1 MNLSENNEFELLE
14 LLLEEEGIEL
24 EKDQFLISRRNLT
37 QAPASFQQR
46 RLWFL
51 YELEP
56 TSSAYNICSVFSLNG
71 QLNVEALQHAFRQLQ
86 QRHESLRTTFIA
98 IDGEPWQQIH
108 ANFLAELELEDLSVD
123 AERLVVR
130 HRSATE
136 SEKEISTAV
145 RSEAEYAFDLET
157 GPLIRSRLFRLASRH
172 ILTLTLHHI
181 IADAWSIGVI
191 LQEIAALYID
201 EKTLPDLKIQY
212 ADYALWQQENFSDL
226 ALQDSLAYWEKKL
239 AELPVL
245 QFPLDFPRPKL
256 QSFRGDLVKF
266 SLPSSLTNVIRAFSQ
281 KEGATLFMTLMAAY
295 IALLAR
301 YTGQEDIP
309 VGTSIANRPGIDA
322 EKLIGFFVNMLVIRT
337 DLSEEPNF
345 RTLLNRVK
353 ETVLEAF
360 EHTEVPFETLVDRLH
375 LERDTSR
382 NPLFQIAFT
391 LLNAPKPQFHTG
403 DLEVSLLA
411 TQEAARFDLELFI
424 TESEDSL
431 HGVFSY
437 NIDLLRRETVERLA
451 RHFCQLLENLV
462 TQPDIPVSR
471 LPILLPEELTQL
483 ISAKPRETF
492 PVQFCLHEIFSQQA
506 KQRPQQTA
514 LIFEK
519 EILSYEK
526 LSDRANQLAHY
537 LIHLGVKP
545 ESRVGLWMSR
555 SKDLVVAIL
564 AILKAGGVYVPFDPD
579 YPSDR
584 IAYMIEDSQVA
595 VLLTQTQFQQ
605 QIPLQQATVV
615 FIDNCEAEITKQ
627 NSTDPKVFVH
637 PDNAAYIIYTSG
649 STGKPKGVVVT
660 HRHVVRLLL
669 ATEKWFHFT
678 AKDVWTLFHS
688 CAFDF
693 SVWEIWGALFF
704 GGRLVIVPYL
714 VSRSPEEFYNLLCDA
729 KVTVL
734 NQTPS
739 AFRQLMQAEEL
750 LSREGELE
758 LRYVIF
764 GGEAL
769 DLASLE
775 PWFDRHGDEFPLLV
789 NMYGITETTVH
800 VTYRPI
806 RLKDVKKRL
815 GSLIGEPIPDL
826 SLYILDRHLQ
836 PVPIG
841 VVGEMY
847 VGGAGVTRGYFNRPQ
862 LTAERM
868 IPNFFEMSRGEQK
881 RLYKTGDLARRLPN
895 GEIEYLGRNDHQVK
909 IRGFRIELG
918 EIEAVI
924 KRHPGVLDTLVI
936 IHEQSKEDIRIAAYI
951 VPQTKIPDYETL
963 TREQTQEWQYT
974 FNETYR
980 GGEEVNTAFNITG
993 WNSSYDNQPIPAEEM
1008 HQWLNN
1014 TLARVQALKPKRIL
1028 EIGCGTGMI
1037 LLNIAPQVE
1046 SYWGT
1051 DFSQEAINRLEN
1063 IIQTQHVQF
1072 LHQEASNF
1080 NQIPEDY
1087 FDTIIINSVAQYF
1100 PSIEY
1105 LQQVIAGAL
1114 KVLAPGGSLFIGDN
1128 RNLPLLDYF
1137 HTSVAFFQAA
1147 DETDKETF
1155 KTQVKRIAET
1165 ENELVLDPAF
1175 FVNLPEVFPNLAA
1188 VEVDLKEENTRN
1200 ELTKYR
1206 YDVILHKQ
1214 GGEQNEVAIEPIW
1227 EDWEKANLQLSD
1239 LRQRIIETG
1248 AIAWRRI
1255 PNARLIKDE
1264 AILQWVQGND
1274 RVTTIKELRE
1284 LIDINLKQAINPS
1297 DLYALAKEIN
1307 CQITISYSPDLPSYF
1322 DACFYPAIEGKRR
1335 PVMPIARRDA
1345 KLSVSTYS
1353 IDPLKGRF
1361 AKALISQ
1368 LKESVREL
1376 PEYMRP
1382 ASFVLLESFPMTP
1395 SGKLDRRA
1403 LPAPERD
1410 LAIRNAIAS
1419 LHAKQSFVQ
1428 PTTSTQQRLC
1438 TIWSDVLSIDSISVT
1453 DDFFYLGGH
1462 SLIATK
1468 LVSRIREEFN
1478 LALPLRKV
1486 FEHPT
1491 VAGLAEEIDR
1501 LAVVSDGNIQKDIIP
1516 RIAQRENLPLSF
1528 SQARLWFLDLLEPNN
1543 AAYNMAIAFRLN
1555 GDLNQEAL
1563 HRSLQEIIQRHE
1575 TLRTTFESKDGIPIQ
1590 VIHEFEQV
1598 PLTAC
1603 ELSHLQQEEELK
1615 KAVKEAIIC
1624 PFNLGTLPLLR
1635 VYLYRLAED
1644 RHVFVVVM
1652 HHIVSDGWSLGL
1664 MIKEL
1669 SLSYTAFCR
1678 GDASP
1683 LPSLSLQYG
1692 DFAHWQRTIFDKTQ
1706 LQQQLSYWK
1715 EKLSGKIEVLEL
1727 PTDFPR
1733 PAVARY
1739 QGGAVS
1745 FTINK
1750 KVGDRFGQLCES
1762 QGATLF
1768 MGLLGVFTTLLMR
1781 YSGQQDLLIGT
1792 PIANRNR
1799 KQIEDL
1805 IGFFVNTL
1813 VIRIDLSGNPDFQTL
1828 LLRIKEETLQA
1839 YAHQDVPFE
1848 RIVEELQPERNL
1860 SHNPLFQVM
1869 FVLQNAPM
1877 GNLELPNLSLTPLE
1891 LEQVTAKFDLT
1902 LLMNETE
1909 EGLQGTWEYRTD
1921 LFDVATINRMVGHLQ
1936 TLLESIVANPE
1947 QRIAELPLLTATE
1960 QHQLLVE
1967 WNNTQTEY
1975 PQDKCIHQLFESQ
1988 VEKTPD
1994 AVAVVFENEYLTYR
2008 ELNKRANQLAH
2019 YLRSMGVK
2027 PDTLVGICVERSLS
2041 MVIGLLGILKAGAA
2055 YVPLDPRLPQERL
2068 TFILE
2073 DAQISVLLTQQL
2085 LNIENIAQT
2094 IYLDTHWQIITQ
2106 QSEENPLSK
2115 VVADNLAYAIYTSGS
2130 TGKPKGV
2137 MLSHRNLCNHMFWM
2151 QATFPLTEKDKVLQK
2166 TPFSFD
2172 ASVWEFYAPLLVG
2185 GQLIIA
2191 RPGGHQDS
2199 AYLIKAIANLKITTV
2214 QLVPSLL
2221 QMLLEQGGIE
2231 TCDTLKHVFCGG
2243 EALPVALQESLLSK
2257 LNVNLHN
2264 LYGPTEACIDATFW
2278 TCKDESDRQIVPIGR
2293 PISNTQIYILDSNLQ
2308 PVPIGVPGELHIG
2321 GAGVAR
2327 GYINRSLTAEK
2338 FIPNPFKN
2346 SSWKVWRDGTGNRHA
2361 RCLNG
2366 GNLRTALAQL
2376 SAKFKSDRL
2385 YKTGDLARYLP
2396 DGNIEFLG
2404 RIDNQVK
2411 VRGFRIEL
2419 GEIEAL
2425 LSQHPEVNNAVAIA
2439 WEDSSGNKPL
2449 VAYIV
2454 PKKEQLISSN
2464 MLRDFLKAKLPD
2476 YMIPVNFVM
2485 LDALPLLPNGKVD
2498 RKALSA
2504 LNLEK
2509 NVDSSKQIPP
2519 RTPLEHKLV
2528 EIWEELL
2535 QVQPIGVTENFFD
2548 LGGHSLLAIR
2558 LIAAIEQRLG
2568 CNLPVVTLF
2577 REGTIAHIAALLE
2590 QERSPSDS
2598 DVLVPLQTKG
2608 DLLPLFLVHQA
2619 GGYALSYS
2627 VLARTFTQERPI
2639 YALQARGLD
2648 GKQPPLNTIEAM
2660 ASSYLKT
2667 IRQILPSGPYLLG
2680 GHSLGGLIAFEMA
2693 SQLEAAGQQVE
2704 QVIIIDTHPPL
2715 PTPQI
2720 EASLNDNAAIL
2731 CFIVEQIGLHFNE
2744 TVSISYEELST
2755 LDEVAQFEYVLQ
2767 LLRQH
2772 ELIPPDSGR
2781 NLIAGLVNVY
2791 KANLQASLHY
2801 QPQLIKSS
2809 ISLFKTP
2816 SLTKQFPD
2824 DSTVG
2829 WGKLTSAKVRVSSV
2843 NGEHQTL
2850 LKEPHVKS
2858 LAAAI
2863 EELLSYN

>member
-1 MNLSENNEFELLE
+1 MKISEDNEFELLE
-14 LLLEEEGIEL
+14 LLLEEEGIDR
-24 EKDQFLISRRNLT
+24 EKDHFLILRRNLT
-37 QAPASFQQR
+37 QAIASFQQR

-71 QLNVEALQHAFRQLQ
+71 KLNIEALQHAFRQLQ
-86 QRHESLRTTFIA
+86 ERHESLRTTFIA
-98 IDGEPWQQIH
+98 IDGEPWQKIH
-108 ANFLAELELEDLSVD
+108 PNYLAELELEDLSLD

-145 RSEAEYAFDLET
+145 CSEAEYAFDLET
-157 GPLIRSRLFRLASRH
+157 GPLMRSRVFRLAPDRH

-191 LQEIAALYID
+191 LQEIAALYIAVNKD
-201 EKTLPDLKIQY
+201 EKILPDLKIQY
-212 ADYALWQQENFSDL
+212 ADYALWQQEKFTDL
-226 ALQDSLAYWEKKL
+226 ALQDSLAYWEQKL

-245 QFPLDFPRPKL
+245 QFPLDFPRPRL

-266 SLPSSLTNVIRAFSQ
+266 SLPISLTNAIRGFSQ
-281 KEGATLFMTLMAAY
+281 KEGATLFMTLMAAFQ
-295 IALLAR
+295 ALLAR

-337 DLSEEPNF
+337 DLSEEISF

-391 LLNAPKPQFHTG
+391 LLNAPKPQFNVG

-431 HGVFSY
+431 NGVFSY
-437 NIDLLRRETVERLA
+437 NIDLLKRETVERLA
-451 RHFCQLLENLV
+451 RHFCQLVENLV
-462 TQPDIPVSR
+462 TQPDTPISR
-471 LPILLPEELTQL
+471 LPILLSEELNQL
-483 ISAKPRETF
+483 ICAKPRETF

-506 KQRPQQTA
+506 KLRPQQTA

-519 EILSYEK
+519 EILSYAQ

-537 LIHLGVKP
+537 LINLGVKP

-555 SKDLVVAIL
+555 SLDLVVAIL

-595 VLLTQTQFQQ
+595 VLLTHTQFQE
-605 QIPLQQATVV
+605 QIPSHQATVV
-615 FIDNCEAEITKQ
+615 FIDNCEAEIIKQ

-660 HRHVVRLLL
+660 HRHVVRLML
-669 ATEKWFHFT
+669 ATEKWFHFS

-714 VSRSPEEFYNLLCDA
+714 VSRSPEEFYNLLCDT

-750 LSREGELE
+750 LCREGELE

-775 PWFDRHGDEFPLLV
+775 PWFERHGDEFPLLV

-826 SLYILDRHLQ
+826 SVYILDRHLQ
-836 PVPIG
+836 LVPIG
-841 VVGEMY
+841 VIGEMY
-847 VGGAGVTRGYFNRPQ
+847 VGGAGVTRGYFNRSQ

-868 IPNFFEMSRGEQK
+868 IPNPFENSKLESN
-881 RLYKTGDLARRLPN
+881 RLYKTGDLARFLYN

-924 KRHPGVLDTLVI
+924 KRHPGVGDALVI
-936 IHEQSKEDIRIAAYI
+936 IREQSKEDIRITAYI
-951 VPQTKIPDYETL
+951 VPQSKIPDYETL

-980 GGEEVNTAFNITG
+980 GGEETNAAFNITG

-1014 TLARVQALKPKRIL
+1014 TLVRVQALKPKRIL

-1046 SYWGT
+1046 SYWAT
-1051 DFSQEAINRLEN
+1051 DFSEEAINRLKN
-1063 IIQTQHVQF
+1063 IIQTQHVQL

-1080 NQIPEDY
+1080 TQIPESY

-1105 LQQVIAGAL
+1105 LQEVISGAL
-1114 KVLAPGGSLFIGDN
+1114 QVLAPGGSLFIGDN
-1128 RNLPLLDYF
+1128 RHLPLLDYF

-1155 KTQVKRIAET
+1155 KTQVRRIAET

-1188 VEVDLKEENTRN
+1188 VEVHLKEESTQN

-1206 YDVILHKQ
+1206 YDVILHKE
-1214 GGEQNEVAIEPIW
+1214 GGKQNEVAIEPVW
-1227 EDWEKANLQLSD
+1227 EDWNQVNLQLSD
-1239 LRQRIIETG
+1239 LRQRIIDTG
-1248 AIAWRRI
+1248 AMSWCGI

-1264 AILQWVQGND
+1264 AIWQWLQGSD
-1274 RVTTIKELRE
+1274 GATTIKELRE
-1284 LIDINLKQAINPS
+1284 LIDINLKQAIDPS
-1297 DLYALAKEIN
+1297 DLYAIAKEIN
-1307 CQITISYSPDLPSYF
+1307 CQITISYSPDFPSYF
-1322 DACFYPAIEGKRR
+1322 DVCFYPAMEGKRR

-1361 AKALISQ
+1361 GKALISQ
-1368 LKESVREL
+1368 LKEIVREL

-1410 LAIRNAIAS
+1410 LAI
-1419 LHAKQSFVQ
+1419 AKQSFVQ
-1428 PTTSTQQRLC
+1428 PTTSTQARLC
-1438 TIWSDVLSIDSISVT
+1438 TIWSDVLSIDSIGVT

-1491 VAGLAEEIDR
+1491 VAGLAEEIER
-1501 LAVVSDGNIQKDIIP
+1501 LAVVSDGKIQNEIIS
-1516 RIAQRENLPLSF
+1516 RIAERENLPVSF

-1543 AAYNMAIAFRLN
+1543 AAYNIAIAFRLDGN
-1555 GDLNQEAL
+1555 FNEEAL

-1575 TLRTTFESKDGIPIQ
+1575 VLRTTFESKDGIPVQ
-1590 VIHEFEQV
+1590 VIHEFDQV
-1598 PLTAC
+1598 PLTVT
-1603 ELSHLQQEEELK
+1603 ELSHLQPQKQEEELQ
-1615 KAVKEAIIC
+1615 KAVREAIIC
-1624 PFNLGTLPLLR
+1624 PFNLRTLPLLR
-1635 VYLYRLAED
+1635 VHLYRLAED

-1652 HHIVSDGWSLGL
+1652 HHIISDGWSLGL

-1669 SLSYTAFCR
+1669 SLSYAAFCR
-1678 GDASP
+1678 GDASS

-1692 DFAHWQRTIFDKTQ
+1692 DFAHWQRTIFEKTQ
-1706 LQQQLSYWK
+1706 LQEQLSYWK
-1715 EKLSGKIEVLEL
+1715 EKLGRKIEVLEL

-1733 PAVARY
+1733 PAIARY
-1739 QGGAVS
+1739 EGGAVS
-1745 FTINK
+1745 FTINP
-1750 KVGDRFGQLCES
+1750 KVSDRFKQLCES

-1799 KQIEDL
+1799 QEIEDL

-1813 VIRIDLSGNPDFQTL
+1813 VIRTDLSGNPEFKTL

-1902 LLMNETE
+1902 LLMSETKK
-1909 EGLQGTWEYRTD
+1909 GLQGIWEYRTD

-1947 QRIAELPLLTATE
+1947 QRIAELPLLTANE

-1994 AVAVVFENEYLTYR
+1994 TVAVVFENEHLTYG

-2019 YLRSMGVK
+2019 YLRKMGVK

-2055 YVPLDPRLPQERL
+2055 YVPLDPQLPQERL
-2068 TFILE
+2068 TFMLE
-2073 DAQISVLLTQQL
+2073 DAQITVLLTQQL
-2085 LNIENIAQT
+2085 ELGIQFIAHT
-2094 IYLDTHWQIITQ
+2094 IYLDTDWQIITQ
-2106 QSEENPLSK
+2106 QSEENPVSK

-2185 GQLIIA
+2185 GQLVIA

-2199 AYLIKAIANLKITTV
+2199 AYLIKVIAEEKITTV

-2221 QMLLEQGGIE
+2221 QMLLEQGEIE
-2231 TCDTLKHVFCGG
+2231 TCDTLKQVFCGG
-2243 EALPVALQESLLSK
+2243 EALPVVLQEGLLSK

-2264 LYGPTEACIDATFW
+2264 LYGPTEACINATFW
-2278 TCKDESDRQIVPIGR
+2278 TCKDGSDRQIVPIGR

-2321 GAGVAR
+2321 GAGLAR
-2327 GYINRSLTAEK
+2327 GYINPSLTAEK
-2338 FIPNPFKN
+2338 FIPNPFK
-2346 SSWKVWRDGTGNRHA
+2346 K
-2361 RCLNG
+2361 
-2366 GNLRTALAQL
+2366 
-2376 SAKFKSDRL
+2376 AKGKSDRL
-2385 YKTGDLARYLP
+2385 YKTGDLARYLA

-2425 LSQHPEVNNAVAIA
+2425 LTQHPEVNNAVAIA
-2439 WEDSSGNKPL
+2439 WEDSSGNKRL

-2454 PKKEQLISSN
+2454 PKQGQLISSG
-2464 MLRDFLKAKLPD
+2464 MLRDFLKAKLPN
-2476 YMIPVNFVM
+2476 YMIPANFVM
-2485 LDALPLLPNGKVD
+2485 LDALPLTPNGKVD

-2509 NVDSSKQIPP
+2509 NVAISKQIPP
-2519 RTPLEHKLV
+2519 RTPLEHQLV
-2528 EIWEELL
+2528 KIWEELL

-2558 LIAAIEQRLG
+2558 LIAAIEVRLG
-2568 CNLPVVTLF
+2568 CNLPVASLF
-2577 REGTIAHIAALLE
+2577 QEGTVAHIAALLE
-2590 QERSPSDS
+2590 QERSPSDA
-2598 DVLVPLQTKG
+2598 DILVPLQIKG

-2627 VLARTFTQERPI
+2627 VLARTFSQERPI

-2667 IRQILPSGPYLLG
+2667 IRKILPYGPYLLG

-2693 SQLEAAGQQVE
+2693 SQLEAVGEQVE
-2704 QVIIIDTHPPL
+2704 KLIIIDTHPPL
-2715 PTPQI
+2715 PTPEI

-2744 TVSISYEELST
+2744 PVSISYEEIST
-2755 LDEVAQFEYVLQ
+2755 LDEVTQFEYVLQ
-2767 LLRQH
+2767 VLRQQ

-2781 NLIAGLVNVY
+2781 NLIAGLINVY
-2791 KANLQASLHY
+2791 KANLQASLCY
-2801 QPQLIKSS
+2801 QPQLVKSS
-2809 ISLFKTP
+2809 IFLFKTP
-2816 SLTKQFPD
+2816 SLAKQFPD
-2824 DSTVG
+2824 DLTVG
-2829 WGKLTSAKVRVSSV
+2829 WGKLTSAEVRVCCV

-2858 LAAAI
+2858 IAAAI
-2863 EELLSYN
+2863 EELLSSN

>member
-1 MNLSENNEFELLE
+1 
-14 LLLEEEGIEL
+14 
-24 EKDQFLISRRNLT
+24 
-37 QAPASFQQR
+37 
-46 RLWFL
+46 
-51 YELEP
+51 
-56 TSSAYNICSVFSLNG
+56 
-71 QLNVEALQHAFRQLQ
+71 
-86 QRHESLRTTFIA
+86 
-98 IDGEPWQQIH
+98 
-108 ANFLAELELEDLSVD
+108 
-123 AERLVVR
+123 
-130 HRSATE
+130 
-136 SEKEISTAV
+136 
-145 RSEAEYAFDLET
+145 
-157 GPLIRSRLFRLASRH
+157 
-172 ILTLTLHHI
+172 
-181 IADAWSIGVI
+181 
-191 LQEIAALYID
+191 
-201 EKTLPDLKIQY
+201 
-212 ADYALWQQENFSDL
+212 
-226 ALQDSLAYWEKKL
+226 
-239 AELPVL
+239 
-245 QFPLDFPRPKL
+245 
-256 QSFRGDLVKF
+256 
-266 SLPSSLTNVIRAFSQ
+266 
-281 KEGATLFMTLMAAY
+281 
-295 IALLAR
+295 
-301 YTGQEDIP
+301 
-309 VGTSIANRPGIDA
+309 
-322 EKLIGFFVNMLVIRT
+322 
-337 DLSEEPNF
+337 
-345 RTLLNRVK
+345 
-353 ETVLEAF
+353 
-360 EHTEVPFETLVDRLH
+360 
-375 LERDTSR
+375 
-382 NPLFQIAFT
+382 
-391 LLNAPKPQFHTG
+391 
-403 DLEVSLLA
+403 
-411 TQEAARFDLELFI
+411 
-424 TESEDSL
+424 
-431 HGVFSY
+431 
-437 NIDLLRRETVERLA
+437 
-451 RHFCQLLENLV
+451 
-462 TQPDIPVSR
+462 
-471 LPILLPEELTQL
+471 
-483 ISAKPRETF
+483 
-492 PVQFCLHEIFSQQA
+492 
-506 KQRPQQTA
+506 
-514 LIFEK
+514 
-519 EILSYEK
+519 
-526 LSDRANQLAHY
+526 
-537 LIHLGVKP
+537 
-545 ESRVGLWMSR
+545 
-555 SKDLVVAIL
+555 VAIL

-595 VLLTQTQFQQ
+595 VLLTHTQFQE
-605 QIPLQQATVV
+605 QIPPHQATVV

-660 HRHVVRLLL
+660 HRHVVRLML
-669 ATEKWFHFT
+669 ATQKWFHFT

-750 LSREGELE
+750 LCREGELE

-775 PWFDRHGDEFPLLV
+775 PWFDRHGDDLPLLV

-826 SLYILDRHLQ
+826 SAYILDRHLQ

-868 IPNFFEMSRGEQK
+868 IPNPFENSKLESD
-881 RLYKTGDLARRLPN
+881 RLYKTGDLARFLHN

-924 KRHPGVLDTLVI
+924 KLHPGVLDALVI
-936 IHEQSKEDIRIAAYI
+936 IQQESKEDIRIAAYI

-980 GGEEVNTAFNITG
+980 VGEETNAAFNITG
-993 WNSSYDNQPIPAEEM
+993 WNSSYDNQPIPAGEM

-1063 IIQTQHVQF
+1063 IIQTQHVQL

-1080 NQIPEDY
+1080 NQITESY

-1114 KVLAPGGSLFIGDN
+1114 QVLAPGGSLFIGDN
-1128 RNLPLLDYF
+1128 RHLPLLDYF
-1137 HTSVAFFQAA
+1137 HTSVAFFQSA

-1155 KTQVKRIAET
+1155 KTQVRRIAQT

-1175 FVNLPEVFPNLAA
+1175 FVNLPEVFPSLAA
-1188 VEVDLKEENTRN
+1188 VEVHLKEENTHN

-1206 YDVILHKQ
+1206 YDVILHKE
-1214 GGEQNEVAIEPIW
+1214 GGKQNEVAIEPIW
-1227 EDWEKANLQLSD
+1227 EDWDQVNLQLSD

-1264 AILQWVQGND
+1264 AIWQWVQVND
-1274 RVTTIKELRE
+1274 GATTIKELRE
-1284 LIDINLKQAINPS
+1284 FIDINLKQAINPS

-1307 CQITISYSPDLPSYF
+1307 CQITISYSPDFPSYF
-1322 DACFYPAIEGKRR
+1322 DACFYPAIEGKRS
-1335 PVMPIARRDA
+1335 PIMPIARRDA

-1361 AKALISQ
+1361 GKALISQ
-1368 LKESVREL
+1368 LKETVREL

-1410 LAIRNAIAS
+1410 LAV
-1419 LHAKQSFVQ
+1419 AKQSFVQ

-1438 TIWSDVLSIDSISVT
+1438 RIWSDVLNIDSIGVT

-1478 LALPLRKV
+1478 LALPLRTV

-1491 VAGLAEEIDR
+1491 VAGLAEEIER
-1501 LAVVSDGNIQKDIIP
+1501 LAVVSDGKTQNKIIP

-1543 AAYNMAIAFRLN
+1543 AAYNMAIAFRLD
-1555 GDLNQEAL
+1555 GDLNEEAL
-1563 HRSLQEIIQRHE
+1563 HRSLQQIIQRHE
-1575 TLRTTFESKDGIPIQ
+1575 ILRTTFESKDGIPVQ
-1590 VIHEFEQV
+1590 VIHESEQV
-1598 PLTAC
+1598 PLIVT
-1603 ELSHLQQEEELK
+1603 ELNHLQPQTQEEELK
-1615 KAVKEAIIC
+1615 KAVREAIIC
-1624 PFNLGTLPLLR
+1624 PFNLRTLPLLR
-1635 VYLYRLAED
+1635 VHLYRLAED

-1652 HHIVSDGWSLGL
+1652 HHIISDAWSLGL

-1669 SLSYTAFCR
+1669 SLSYAAFCR
-1678 GDASP
+1678 GDASS

-1692 DFAHWQRTIFDKTQ
+1692 DFAHWQRTIFEKTQ
-1706 LQQQLSYWK
+1706 LQEQLSYWK

-1733 PAVARY
+1733 KAIARY
-1739 QGGAVS
+1739 EGGAVS
-1745 FTINK
+1745 FTINSE
-1750 KVGDRFGQLCES
+1750 VSDRFKQLCES

-1768 MGLLGVFTTLLMR
+1768 MGLLGVFSTLLMR

-1799 KQIEDL
+1799 QEIEDL

-1813 VIRIDLSGNPDFQTL
+1813 VIRTDLSGNPEFKTL

-1848 RIVEELQPERNL
+1848 KIVEELQPERNL

-1902 LLMNETE
+1902 LSMSETK
-1909 EGLQGTWEYRTD
+1909 EGLQGIWEYRTD

-1936 TLLESIVANPE
+1936 TLLESIVANPQ
-1947 QRIAELPLLTATE
+1947 QRIAELPLLTKLE

-1994 AVAVVFENEYLTYR
+1994 AVAVVFENEHLTYR

-2019 YLRSMGVK
+2019 YLQSLGVK
-2027 PDTLVGICVERSLS
+2027 PDTLVGICVERSLL

-2055 YVPLDPRLPQERL
+2055 YVPLDPQLPQERL
-2068 TFILE
+2068 TFMLE
-2073 DAQISVLLTQQL
+2073 EAQITVLLTQQL
-2085 LNIENIAQT
+2085 ELGIQSIAQT
-2094 IYLDTHWQIITQ
+2094 IYLDTDWQIITQ
-2106 QSEENPLSK
+2106 QSQENPVNK
-2115 VVADNLAYAIYTSGS
+2115 VVAANLAYAIYTSGS

-2137 MLSHRNLCNHMFWM
+2137 MNTHRGICNRLLWM
-2151 QATFPLTEKDKVLQK
+2151 QDVYGLNEADRVLQK

-2172 ASVWEFYAPLLVG
+2172 VSVWEFFWT
-2185 GQLIIA
+2185 LITGARLILA
-2191 RPGGHQDS
+2191 RPEGHKDS
-2199 AYLIKAIANLKITTV
+2199 AYLVNLIASEQITT
-2214 QLVPSLL
+2214 LHFVPSML
-2221 QMLLEQGGIE
+2221 QIFLEEQGLERCTSIKRVI
-2231 TCDTLKHVFCGG
+2231 CSG
-2243 EALPVALQESLLSK
+2243 EALPYELQGRFFTR
-2257 LNVNLHN
+2257 LNAELHN
-2264 LYGPTEACIDATFW
+2264 LYGPTEAAVDVTFLQ
-2278 TCKDESDRQIVPIGR
+2278 CKPKDKLRIVPIGR
-2293 PISNTQIYILDSNLQ
+2293 PIANMQIYMLDKNLQ
-2308 PVPIGVPGELHIG
+2308 PVPVGIPGELHIG
-2321 GAGVAR
+2321 GIGLAR
-2327 GYINRSLTAEK
+2327 GYLNRPELTAEK
-2338 FIPNPFKN
+2338 FIANPF
-2346 SSWKVWRDGTGNRHA
+2346 SHEEDV
-2361 RCLNG
+2361 
-2366 GNLRTALAQL
+2366 
-2376 SAKFKSDRL
+2376 RL

-2404 RIDNQVK
+2404 RIDHQVK
-2411 VRGFRIEL
+2411 LRGFRIEL
-2419 GEIEAL
+2419 GEIEAVL
-2425 LSQHPEVNNAVAIA
+2425 TQHPEVNNAAAIA
-2439 WEDSSGNKPL
+2439 WEDSSGNKRL

-2454 PKKEQLISSN
+2454 PKQEQLISSK
-2464 MLRDFLKAKLPD
+2464 MLRDFLKTKLPD

-2485 LDALPLLPNGKVD
+2485 LDALPLTSNGKVD

-2509 NVDSSKQIPP
+2509 NVDSIKQIPP
-2519 RTPLEHKLV
+2519 RTPLEHQLV
-2528 EIWEELL
+2528 KIWEELL

-2548 LGGHSLLAIR
+2548 LGGHSLLAIQ
-2558 LIAAIEQRLG
+2558 LIAAIEVRLG
-2568 CNLPVVTLF
+2568 CNLPVATLF
-2577 REGTIAHIAALLE
+2577 QEGTVAHIAAFLE
-2590 QERSPSDS
+2590 KERSPSDS

-2627 VLARTFTQERPI
+2627 VLARTFSQERPI

-2660 ASSYLKT
+2660 ASSYLKA

-2693 SQLEAAGQQVE
+2693 SQLEAVGEQVE
-2704 QVIIIDTHPPL
+2704 QLIIIDTHPPL
-2715 PTPQI
+2715 PTPEM
-2720 EASLNDNAAIL
+2720 EASLDDNAAIL
-2731 CFIVEQIGLHFNE
+2731 CFMVEQIGLHFNE

-2767 LLRQH
+2767 ILRQH

-2781 NLIAGLVNVY
+2781 NLIAGLLNVY
-2791 KANLQASLHY
+2791 KANLQASLCY
-2801 QPQLIKSS
+2801 QPELVKAS

-2829 WGKLTSAKVRVSSV
+2829 WGKLTSAEVRVCCV

-2850 LKEPHVKS
+2850 LKEPHVKNI
-2858 LAAAI
+2858 AVAI
-2863 EELLSYN
+2863 EELLSSN

>member
-1 MNLSENNEFELLE
+1 MNLSENNELDLLE

-24 EKDQFLISRRNLT
+24 EKDQLLISRRSLAE
-37 QAPASFQQR
+37 APASFQQR

-71 QLNVEALQHAFRQLQ
+71 QLNIEALQHAFRQLQ

-157 GPLIRSRLFRLASRH
+157 GPLIRSRLFRLAPERH

-191 LQEIAALYID
+191 LQEIAALYIAVNKD

-226 ALQDSLAYWEKKL
+226 ALQDSLAYWEQKL

-266 SLPSSLTNVIRAFSQ
+266 SLPNSLTNIIRAFSQ
-281 KEGATLFMTLMAAY
+281 KEGVTLFMTLMAAFQ
-295 IALLAR
+295 ALLAR

-337 DLSEEPNF
+337 DLSEELSF
-345 RTLLNRVK
+345 RTLLNKVK
-353 ETVLEAF
+353 QTVLEAF

-391 LLNAPKPQFHTG
+391 LLNAPKPQFNTG

-462 TQPDIPVSR
+462 TQPDTPVSR

-483 ISAKPRETF
+483 IYAKPRENF

-506 KQRPQQTA
+506 KLRPQQTA

-526 LSDRANQLAHY
+526 VSDRANQLAHY
-537 LIHLGVKP
+537 LINLGVKP

-584 IAYMIEDSQVA
+584 IAYMIEDSKVA

-605 QIPLQQATVV
+605 QIPPQQTTVV
-615 FIDNCEAEITKQ
+615 FIDNCEAQITKQ

-660 HRHVVRLLL
+660 HRHVVRLML
-669 ATEKWFHFT
+669 ATEKWFHFSE
-678 AKDVWTLFHS
+678 KDVWTLFHS

-750 LSREGELE
+750 LCREAELE

-815 GSLIGEPIPDL
+815 GSLIGEPILDL
-826 SLYILDRHLQ
+826 SLYILDRHCQ

-868 IPNFFEMSRGEQK
+868 IPNFFEMSRGEGGEQK
-881 RLYKTGDLARRLPN
+881 RLYKTGDLARFLYN

-924 KRHPGVLDTLVI
+924 KRHPSVLDALVI

-980 GGEEVNTAFNITG
+980 GGEEVNAAFNITG

-1008 HQWLNN
+1008 RQWLNN
-1014 TLARVQALKPKRIL
+1014 TLARVQAMKPKRIL

-1051 DFSQEAINRLEN
+1051 DFSQEAITRLEN
-1063 IIQTQHVQF
+1063 IIPTQHVQL

-1080 NQIPEDY
+1080 NQIPESY

-1100 PSIEY
+1100 PSIDY

-1137 HTSVAFFQAA
+1137 HSSVAFFQAA
-1147 DETDKETF
+1147 DETDRETF
-1155 KTQVKRIAET
+1155 KTQVRRIAET
-1165 ENELVLDPAF
+1165 ENELVLDPTF

-1188 VEVDLKEENTRN
+1188 VEVHLKEENTHN

-1214 GGEQNEVAIEPIW
+1214 GGEQNEVAIEPVW
-1227 EDWEKANLQLSD
+1227 EDWDQVNLQLSD

-1248 AIAWRRI
+1248 AIAWRGI

-1284 LIDINLKQAINPS
+1284 FIDINLKQAINPS

-1307 CQITISYSPDLPSYF
+1307 CQITISYSPDFPSHF
-1322 DACFYPAIEGKRR
+1322 DACFYPATEGKRR

-1345 KLSVSTYS
+1345 KLSVSTYC

-1368 LKESVREL
+1368 LKEIVREL

-1410 LAIRNAIAS
+1410 LAI
-1419 LHAKQSFVQ
+1419 AKQSFVQ
-1428 PTTSTQQRLC
+1428 PTTSTEKRLC
-1438 TIWSDVLSIDSISVT
+1438 TIWSDVLSIDSIGVT

-1468 LVSRIREEFN
+1468 LVSRIREEFD

-1491 VAGLAEEIDR
+1491 IAGLAEEIER
-1501 LAVVSDGNIQKDIIP
+1501 LAVVNDGKTQKYIIP
-1516 RIAQRENLPLSF
+1516 QIAQRDNLPLSF

-1543 AAYNMAIAFRLN
+1543 AAYNIAIAFRLN

-1575 TLRTTFESKDGIPIQ
+1575 ILRTTFESKDGIPIQ
-1590 VIHEFEQV
+1590 VIHEFDQV
-1598 PLTAC
+1598 PLTVTQ
-1603 ELSHLQQEEELK
+1603 LSHLQPQKQEEELQ
-1615 KAVKEAIIC
+1615 KAVREAIIC
-1624 PFNLGTLPLLR
+1624 PFNLRRLPLLR
-1635 VYLYRLAED
+1635 VHLYRLAED

-1652 HHIVSDGWSLGL
+1652 HHIISDGWSLGL

-1669 SLSYTAFCR
+1669 SLSYAAFCLR
-1678 GDASP
+1678 DTSP

-1692 DFAHWQRTIFDKTQ
+1692 DFAHWQRTIFEKTQ
-1706 LQQQLSYWK
+1706 LQEQLSYWK

-1733 PAVARY
+1733 KAIARY

-1745 FTINK
+1745 FTIKK
-1750 KVGDRFGQLCES
+1750 KVGDRFKQLCES

-1799 KQIEDL
+1799 KEIEDL

-1813 VIRIDLSGNPDFQTL
+1813 VIRTDLSGNPEFKTL

-1860 SHNPLFQVM
+1860 SHSPLFQVM

-1877 GNLELPNLSLTPLE
+1877 GNLQLPNLSLTPLE
-1891 LEQVTAKFDLT
+1891 LEQVTAKFDLS
-1902 LLMNETE
+1902 LSAIETE
-1909 EGLQGTWEYRTD
+1909 QGIHGQWEYRTD
-1921 LFDVATINRMVGHLQ
+1921 LFNETTINRMVGHFQ

-1967 WNNTQTEY
+1967 WNNTHTEY

-1988 VEKTPD
+1988 VENTPL
-1994 AVAVVFENEYLTYR
+1994 AVAVVFENEHLTYG

-2019 YLRSMGVK
+2019 YLQSLGVK
-2027 PDTLVGICVERSLS
+2027 PEVLVGICVERSIDMIVS
-2041 MVIGLLGILKAGAA
+2041 FLGILKAGGA
-2055 YVPLDPRLPQERL
+2055 YIPLDPAYPQERL
-2068 TFILE
+2068 AYILN
-2073 DAQISVLLTQQL
+2073 DTQASILLTQEKL
-2085 LNIENIAQT
+2085 LAKLPEFPGTT
-2094 IYLDTHWQIITQ
+2094 ICLDSDWGVIIQ
-2106 QSEENPLSK
+2106 QSKENPLGS
-2115 VVADNLAYAIYTSGS
+2115 VNPEHLAYTIYTSGS

-2137 MLSHRNLCNHMFWM
+2137 MISHRSLMDL
-2151 QATFPLTEKDKVLQK
+2151 ATVATKEYRIEQQDRILQFAS
-2166 TPFSFD
+2166 PSFD
-2172 ASVWEFYAPLLVG
+2172 IAVEEIYPCLTVGATLV
-2185 GQLIIA
+2185 L
-2191 RPGGHQDS
+2191 R
-2199 AYLIKAIANLKITTV
+2199 TE
-2214 QLVPSLL
+2214 
-2221 QMLLEQGGIE
+2221 QMLLSS
-2231 TCDTLKHVFCGG
+2231 DNFWKHCRELRLSVLNLPTAYWHQLTGELTPQDPRIPIHLRLVIIGG
-2243 EALPVALQESLLSK
+2243 EQVTLEQLQRWQKGIAHIQKPPK
-2257 LNVNLHN
+2257 LVNG
-2264 LYGPTEACIDATFW
+2264 YGSTEATVTSTLYFVNS
-2278 TCKDESDRQIVPIGR
+2278 TQETSVPIGR
-2293 PISNTQIYILDSNLQ
+2293 PMSNTQVYVLDKYLQ
-2308 PVPIGVPGELHIG
+2308 PVPISVPGELHI
-2321 GAGVAR
+2321 AGVGIAR
-2327 GYINRSLTAEK
+2327 GYFNRPALTAEK
-2338 FIPNPFKN
+2338 FIPNPFEM
-2346 SSWKVWRDGTGNRHA
+2346 SRGAGEQGSRGA
-2361 RCLNG
+2361 G
-2366 GNLRTALAQL
+2366 GE
-2376 SAKFKSDRL
+2376 SKRL

-2396 DGNIEFLG
+2396 DGTIEFLG

-2411 VRGFRIEL
+2411 IRGFRIEL
-2419 GEIEAL
+2419 GEIENTL
-2425 LSQHPEVNNAVAIA
+2425 IKHPQVLNTAVIA
-2439 WEDSSGNKPL
+2439 WEDQSGNKRL

-2454 PKKEQLISSN
+2454 PKQEQVISPN
-2464 MLRDFLKAKLPD
+2464 ILRHFLKEKLPD
-2476 YMIPVNFVM
+2476 YMVPGNFVM
-2485 LDALPLLPNGKVD
+2485 LDALPLTPNDKVD
-2498 RKALSA
+2498 TKALPAPNSDR
-2504 LNLEK
+2504 NL
-2509 NVDSSKQIPP
+2509 DSTKQILP

-2548 LGGHSLLAIR
+2548 LGGHSLLVIR
-2558 LIAAIEQRLG
+2558 LTAAIEQRLG
-2568 CNLPVVTLF
+2568 YNLPVAALF
-2577 REGTIAHIAALLE
+2577 QEGTIAHIAALLE

-2598 DVLVPLQTKG
+2598 DLLVPLQIKG

-2627 VLARTFTQERPI
+2627 VLARTFSQERPI

-2648 GKQPPLNTIEAM
+2648 GKQPPLDSIEAM
-2660 ASSYLKT
+2660 ASSYLKA

-2693 SQLEAAGQQVE
+2693 SQLEATGEQVE

-2715 PTPQI
+2715 PTPEI

-2744 TVSISYEELST
+2744 TVSVSYEEIST
-2755 LDEVAQFEYVLQ
+2755 LNEVAQFEYVLQ
-2767 LLRQH
+2767 ILRQH

-2791 KANLQASLHY
+2791 KANSQASLHY

-2816 SLTKQFPD
+2816 SLAKQFPD
-2824 DSTVG
+2824 DPTVG
-2829 WGKLTSAKVRVSSV
+2829 WGKLTSAKVRVCCV

-2850 LKEPHVKS
+2850 LKEPYVKS
-2858 LAAAI
+2858 IATAI
-2863 EELLSYN
+2863 EELLPSN

>member
-37 QAPASFQQR
+37 QAIASFQQR

-71 QLNVEALQHAFRQLQ
+71 KLNVEALQHAFRQLQ

-108 ANFLAELELEDLSVD
+108 PNFLAELELEDLSD
-123 AERLVVR
+123 RP
-130 HRSATE
+130 ATE

-157 GPLIRSRLFRLASRH
+157 GPLIRSRLFRLAPEQH

-191 LQEIAALYID
+191 LQEIAALYIAVKED
-201 EKTLPDLKIQY
+201 EKTLTDLKIQY

-245 QFPLDFPRPKL
+245 QFPLDFPRPRL

-281 KEGATLFMTLMAAY
+281 KEGATLFMTLMAAFQ
-295 IALLAR
+295 ALLAR
-301 YTGQEDIP
+301 YTGLEDIP

-337 DLSEEPNF
+337 DLSEELSF

-391 LLNAPKPQFHTG
+391 LLNAPKPQFNVG

-424 TESEDSL
+424 SESEDSL

-437 NIDLLRRETVERLA
+437 NIDLLRRETVERFA

-462 TQPDIPVSR
+462 TQPDTPVSR

-506 KQRPQQTA
+506 KLRPQQTA

-519 EILSYEK
+519 QILSYVE

-537 LIHLGVKP
+537 LINLGVKP

-555 SKDLVVAIL
+555 SFDLVVAIL

-584 IAYMIEDSQVA
+584 IAYMIDDSKVA
-595 VLLTQTQFQQ
+595 VLLTQTQFQE
-605 QIPLQQATVV
+605 QIPPHQATVV

-660 HRHVVRLLL
+660 HRHVVRLML
-669 ATEKWFHFT
+669 ATQKWFHFT
-678 AKDVWTLFHS
+678 EKDVWTLFHS

-750 LSREGELE
+750 LCREGELE

-775 PWFDRHGDEFPLLV
+775 PWFDRHGDEFTLLV

-826 SLYILDRHLQ
+826 SVYILDRHLQ
-836 PVPIG
+836 LVPIG

-868 IPNFFEMSRGEQK
+868 IPNPFSKVKGKSQK
-881 RLYKTGDLARRLPN
+881 EKETEKDSVLPDLDRLYKTGDLARRLPN

-924 KRHPGVLDTLVI
+924 KRHPSVLDALVI

-980 GGEEVNTAFNITG
+980 GGEEVNAAFNITG

-1008 HQWLNN
+1008 RQWLSN

-1037 LLNIAPQVE
+1037 LLNVASQVE

-1063 IIQTQHVQF
+1063 IIPTQHVRL

-1080 NQIPEDY
+1080 NQIPESY

-1100 PSIEY
+1100 PSIDY

-1114 KVLAPGGSLFIGDN
+1114 QVLAPGGSLFIGDN

-1137 HTSVAFFQAA
+1137 HASVAFFQAT

-1175 FVNLPEVFPNLAA
+1175 FVNLPEVFSNLAA
-1188 VEVDLKEENTRN
+1188 VEVHLKEENTHN

-1214 GGEQNEVAIEPIW
+1214 GGEQNDTAIEPVW
-1227 EDWEKANLQLSD
+1227 EDWDQVNLQLSD

-1248 AIAWRRI
+1248 AIAWHGI

-1264 AILQWVQGND
+1264 AILQWLQGND

-1307 CQITISYSPDLPSYF
+1307 CQITISYSPDFPSYF

-1368 LKESVREL
+1368 LKEIVREL

-1410 LAIRNAIAS
+1410 LAI
-1419 LHAKQSFVQ
+1419 AKQSFVQ

-1438 TIWSDVLSIDSISVT
+1438 TIWSDVLSIDYIGVT

-1462 SLIATK
+1462 SLLATK
-1468 LVSRIREEFN
+1468 LVSRIREEFD
-1478 LALPLRKV
+1478 LALPLRTV

-1491 VAGLAEEIDR
+1491 IAGLAEEINR
-1501 LAVVSDGNIQKDIIP
+1501 LAVVSDGKTQKDIIP

-1555 GDLNQEAL
+1555 GDLNEEAL

-1575 TLRTTFESKDGIPIQ
+1575 ILRTTFESKDGIPIQ
-1590 VIHEFEQV
+1590 VIHESDQV
-1598 PLTAC
+1598 PLTVT
-1603 ELSHLQQEEELK
+1603 ELSHLQPQKQEEELK
-1615 KAVKEAIIC
+1615 KAVREAIIC
-1624 PFNLGTLPLLR
+1624 PFNLRTLPLLR
-1635 VYLYRLAED
+1635 VHFYRLAED
-1644 RHVFVVVM
+1644 RHVFVLVM
-1652 HHIVSDGWSLGL
+1652 HHIISDGWSLGL

-1669 SLSYTAFCR
+1669 SLSYAAFCR
-1678 GDASP
+1678 GDASS

-1692 DFAHWQRTIFDKTQ
+1692 DFAHWQRTIFEKTQ
-1706 LQQQLSYWK
+1706 LQEQLSYWK

-1745 FTINK
+1745 FTINRE
-1750 KVGDRFGQLCES
+1750 VGDRFKQLCES

-1768 MGLLGVFTTLLMR
+1768 MGLLGVFSTLLMR

-1799 KQIEDL
+1799 KEIEDL

-1813 VIRIDLSGNPDFQTL
+1813 VIKTDLSGNPEFKTL

-1902 LLMNETE
+1902 LLMSETK

-1936 TLLESIVANPE
+1936 TLLESIVANPK

-1994 AVAVVFENEYLTYR
+1994 AVAVVFVDEHLTYR
-2008 ELNKRANQLAH
+2008 ELNKQANQLAH

-2041 MVIGLLGILKAGAA
+2041 MVIGLLGILKAGVA

-2073 DAQISVLLTQQL
+2073 DAQITVLLTQQL
-2085 LNIENIAQT
+2085 ELNIENIAQT
-2094 IYLDTHWQIITQ
+2094 IYLDSDWQIITQ
-2106 QSEENPLSK
+2106 QSEENPVSK
-2115 VVADNLAYAIYTSGS
+2115 VDADNLAYAIYTSGS

-2185 GQLIIA
+2185 GQLVIA

-2199 AYLIKAIANLKITTV
+2199 AYLIKVIAEEKITTV

-2243 EALPVALQESLLSK
+2243 EALPVVLQESLLSK

-2321 GAGVAR
+2321 GAGLAR
-2327 GYINRSLTAEK
+2327 GYINRLLTAEK
-2338 FIPNPFKN
+2338 FIPNPFRK
-2346 SSWKVWRDGTGNRHA
+2346 
-2361 RCLNG
+2361 
-2366 GNLRTALAQL
+2366 
-2376 SAKFKSDRL
+2376 AKGKRKKEKEIESDRL

-2411 VRGFRIEL
+2411 IRGFRIEL

-2425 LSQHPEVNNAVAIA
+2425 LSQHPEVNNAAAIA
-2439 WEDSSGNKPL
+2439 WEDSSSNKRL

-2454 PKKEQLISSN
+2454 PKQEQLISSN

-2485 LDALPLLPNGKVD
+2485 LDALPLTPNGKLD

-2528 EIWEELL
+2528 EIWSELL

-2558 LIAAIEQRLG
+2558 LIAAIEMRLG

-2598 DVLVPLQTKG
+2598 DVLVPLQIKG

-2627 VLARTFTQERPI
+2627 VLARTFSQERPI

-2648 GKQPPLNTIEAM
+2648 GKQSPLDTIEAM

-2667 IRQILPSGPYLLG
+2667 IRQILPSSPYLLG

-2693 SQLEAAGQQVE
+2693 SQLEAAGEQVE

-2744 TVSISYEELST
+2744 IVSISYEELST
-2755 LDEVAQFEYVLQ
+2755 LDEVTQFEYVLQ

-2772 ELIPPDSGR
+2772 ELIPPDSGQ

-2824 DSTVG
+2824 DPTVG
-2829 WGKLTSAKVRVSSV
+2829 WGKLTSAKVRVCSV

-2863 EELLSYN
+2863 EELFCLEKIN